1 MVMEKKLKYRIASLL
16 ASFPPPVQR
25 AKRKELRDKLG
36 RSSQMFTLCINVTTD
51 KKLDF
56 LGMELPTI
64 ANVLGCNIE
73 DLYTPVVG
81 QSKE

>member
-1 MVMEKKLKYRIASLL
+1 MEKVLKYRIKAILAAYPPAVAS
-16 ASFPPPVQR
+16 
-25 AKRKELRDKLG
+25 AKHRELRGRLG
-36 RSSQMFTLCINVTTD
+36 RSQQMFIKYVNVTMD

-56 LGMELPTI
+56 KGMELPMI
-64 ANVLGCNIE
+64 ANVLGCRIE